1 MRSHGYSTFDKQMS
15 DFKSFL
21 SLFEKVQYRISL
33 FSEPS
38 VLDRLSVDAR
48 AKCTKM
54 YACLLVWTAGL
65 GLSVFVFVYG

>member
-1 MRSHGYSTFDKQMS
+1 MRSHDYSTFDKQMS

-33 FSEPS
+33 FSESS

-48 AKCTKM
+48 PKCTKM
-54 YACLLVWTAGL
+54 CLLVWTAGL